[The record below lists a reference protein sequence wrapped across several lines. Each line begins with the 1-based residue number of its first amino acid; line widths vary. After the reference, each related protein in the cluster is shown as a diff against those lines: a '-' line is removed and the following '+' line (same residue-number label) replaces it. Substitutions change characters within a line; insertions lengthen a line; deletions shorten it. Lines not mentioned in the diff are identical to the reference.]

1 MIGSYF
7 ECWILAFMKA
17 EENCSL
23 LRLSPPPLQRTTM
36 AWSYLNGANFPA
48 AISGG
53 INKNFNSFP
62 LYYYKLVLDFPLP
75 SLELPVVDNYFQ
87 KLDGEPIGLLKSP
100 LGIFTCTQNKI
111 FYHKSS
117 SSNIEK
123 VSSSNLVQY
132 LKKSKKNLK
141 KWFFCIFTP

>member
-1 MIGSYF
+1 MDH
-7 ECWILAFMKA
+7 ILCVGF
-17 EENCSL
+17 
-23 LRLSPPPLQRTTM
+23 LRLWKQRRIVFFWDCAPSPLQRTTM
-36 AWSYLNGANFPA
+36 ASEVTWMGQIFRHPLVGESIKTSILFPFTTTNF
-48 AISGG
+48 
-53 INKNFNSFP
+53 
-62 LYYYKLVLDFPLP
+62 VLDFPLP

-132 LKKSKKNLK
+132 LKKKQKK
-141 KWFFCIFTP
+141 IF